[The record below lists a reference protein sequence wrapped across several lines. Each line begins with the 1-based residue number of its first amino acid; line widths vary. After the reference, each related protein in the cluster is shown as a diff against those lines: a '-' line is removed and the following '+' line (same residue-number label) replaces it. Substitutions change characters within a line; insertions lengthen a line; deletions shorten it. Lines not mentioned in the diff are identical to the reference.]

1 MTAALRIAIV
11 GAESTGKSVLA
22 GALAAALGGEF
33 GLHCLCVDEYL
44 REWCD
49 EHGRTP
55 RRDEQA
61 ALAREHQ
68 RRIDA
73 AAARPD
79 LDLLLCDTTPLM
91 VAVYSDLLFDDR
103 TLYPFAR
110 AGLARMDATLL
121 TSLDLPW
128 VADGLQRDGPHVRAP
143 VDRLVRARLVEW
155 NVAWSLV
162 SGSGAARVA
171 SALDALRP
179 VLRGRARRAAG
190 GGLFSRLQDS
200 LGGPPAPPWVCELC
214 DDAGCEHRSR
224 AAGRD

>member
-128 VADGLQRDGPHVRAP
+128 VADGLQRDGPQVREP
-143 VDRLVRARLVEW
+143 VDGLLRELLIAHRLPWALVG
-155 NVAWSLV
+155 
-162 SGSGAARVA
+162 GSGPARAAN
-171 SALDALRP
+171 ALDALAP
-179 VLRGRARRAAG
+179 LLRRQATPRR
-190 GGLFSRLQDS
+190 GLFTRLAERNADDR
-200 LGGPPAPPWVCELC
+200 PWTCELC
-214 DDAGCEHRSR
+214 DDPACEHLSR
-224 AAGRD
+224 RQREETRR